1 MTQDAIKKIEDKIC
15 KDGSL
20 SEERK
25 IELLNL
31 LTKMKPEVVKNN
43 TPISSR
49 IRESI
54 IRNNKYTPDERMQ
67 QKNKYKNF

>member
-43 TPISSR
+43 TPISGR
-49 IRESI
+49 IREST

-67 QKNKYKNF
+67 QKNRYKNF